1 MFSCIYSTS
10 PASPSTMPCPLYQ
23 LCSSSASSLASL
35 DIPGAWKSA
44 YSGRGGRSV
53 RIRRRTGCPVSDSPL
68 QNASS
73 PLESPSASRLPSI
86 SSATPAFGSAAS
98 KSDSVAFAT
107 ASSSALVSSAPFT
120 EPECYYTSTSSET
133 RLRASSISTI
143 SDRDSTSNLAVPVAH
158 IQPTVASSPKSTFK
172 AGIYGGRRGPT
183 SCRVTSTSAS
193 KLDAADATTSLDT
206 DQPLAP
212 VPREMHLRVRVPSIR
227 RHRTT
232 SSKRVG
238 RDMTFGG
245 VIPRGRES
253 SGLRIAV
260 LMRVGMLADRRA
272 KRLLEERAKEQERP
286 EEMAKVTMRN
296 MVMGG
301 MLEMAR
307 EAEREERMELMGRK
321 VQEVKRRRQGMEAV
335 PASAL
340 ARKTTK
346 GQIQGGREGQEMDWV
361 MV

>member
-10 PASPSTMPCPLYQ
+10 PASPSTMP
-23 LCSSSASSLASL
+23 CSSSASSLASL

-44 YSGRGGRSV
+44 YSGRGRSK
-53 RIRRRTGCPVSDSPL
+53 
-68 QNASS
+68 ASS
-73 PLESPSASRLPSI
+73 PPESPSASRLPSI
-86 SSATPAFGSAAS
+86 SSATPVFGPTAS
-98 KSDSVAFAT
+98 KSASVASAT
-107 ASSSALVSSAPFT
+107 ASSSALLSPAAFT
-120 EPECYYTSTSSET
+120 EPECYYVRRPLVLAVVLVSDVDTPVPST
-133 RLRASSISTI
+133 
-143 SDRDSTSNLAVPVAH
+143 AVPVVH
-158 IQPTVASSPKSTFK
+158 IPEAQPVATSPKSHSK

-183 SCRVTSTSAS
+183 SRSVTSALPG
-193 KLDAADATTSLDT
+193 KLDSTTALDT
-206 DQPLAP
+206 NQRPALAT
-212 VPREMHLRVRVPSIR
+212 LPSIR

-232 SSKRVG
+232 SSKIGVG

-272 KRLLEERAKEQERP
+272 KKLLEERAKEIERL
-286 EEMAKVTMRN
+286 EETEKTVMRN

-307 EAEREERMELMGRK
+307 EAEREERMELRGRK
-321 VQEVKRRRQGMEAV
+321 VEVKRRRQGMDMAAV
-335 PASAL
+335 LASAL

-346 GQIQGGREGQEMDWV
+346 GQIQGGQETDWV

>member
-10 PASPSTMPCPLYQ
+10 PASPSTMP
-23 LCSSSASSLASL
+23 CSSSASSLASL

-44 YSGRGGRSV
+44 YSGRGRS
-53 RIRRRTGCPVSDSPL
+53 
-68 QNASS
+68 NASS

-86 SSATPAFGSAAS
+86 SSATPAFRPTAS

-107 ASSSALVSSAPFT
+107 ASSSALLSPAAFT
-120 EPECYYTSTSSET
+120 EPECYYSSAPSET
-133 RLRASSISTI
+133 RLRVSSISTI
-143 SDRDSTSNLAVPVAH
+143 PDVDTPVPSTAVPVVH
-158 IQPTVASSPKSTFK
+158 IPEAQPVATSPNKSHSK

-183 SCRVTSTSAS
+183 SRSVTSTLPA
-193 KLDAADATTSLDT
+193 KLGSTTARDPN
-206 DQPLAP
+206 QRPALAP

-232 SSKRVG
+232 SSKIGVG

-272 KRLLEERAKEQERP
+272 KKLLEERAKEMERL
-286 EEMAKVTMRN
+286 EEMEKTVIRN
-296 MVMGG
+296 KVMGG
-301 MLEMAR
+301 MLEMGR
-307 EAEREERMELMGRK
+307 DAEREELEERMEMIGRK
-321 VQEVKRRRQGMEAV
+321 VQEVKRRRQGMDMEAV
-335 PASAL
+335 LARAL

-346 GQIQGGREGQEMDWV
+346 GQIQGGQEGPETDWV

>member
-98 KSDSVAFAT
+98 KSDSVAFA
-107 ASSSALVSSAPFT
+107 
-120 EPECYYTSTSSET
+120 TSTSSET

>member
-10 PASPSTMPCPLYQ
+10 PASPSTMPFPLYQ

-53 RIRRRTGCPVSDSPL
+53 LSDSPL

-98 KSDSVAFAT
+98 KSDST

-143 SDRDSTSNLAVPVAH
+143 SVCSHYLYRPDRDSTSNLAVPVAH

-193 KLDAADATTSLDT
+193 KLDATDATTSLDT

-260 LMRVGMLADRRA
+260 LMR
-272 KRLLEERAKEQERP
+272 EERAKEQERL
-286 EEMAKVTMRN
+286 EEMAKATMRN
-296 MVMGG
+296 MAMGG
-301 MLEMAR
+301 MLEIAR
-307 EAEREERMELMGRK
+307 EAERERMKMMRRK
-321 VQEVKRRRQGMEAV
+321 GMDMEAV
-335 PASAL
+335 LASAL
-340 ARKTTK
+340 ARKTER
-346 GQIQGGREGQEMDWV
+346 QIQGGQEGQEMDWV